1 MLGLIRSLHSVT
13 DTFSPL
19 DRLKRVEEVLGAGS
33 YQVTPLC
40 HRHILSPSSSQKV
53 RGGARCWVLSGHS
66 TLSPTHSLPFI
77 VSKGSRRCSVLG
89 PIRSLHSI
97 TDTFSPLDRLKR
109 VEEVLG
115 HQRRERA
122 EITVSSGLVFEN
134 YYFNKPINHPK
145 TINGFCTAT
154 ITITITITSYII

>member
-1 MLGLIRSLHSVT
+1 MLGPIRSLHSIT

-19 DRLKRVEEVLGAGS
+19 HHLKRVEEVLGARS

-40 HRHILSPSSSQKV
+40 HRHILSPSSSQKS
-53 RGGARCWVLSGHS
+53 RGGARCWVLSGQS
-66 TLSPTHSLPFI
+66 TLSPTHSLPLI
-77 VSKGSRRCSVLG
+77 VSKESRRFSVLG

-115 HQRRERA
+115 ARSYQVTPLYHRH
-122 EITVSSGLVFEN
+122 ILSPSSSQKSRGGARS
-134 YYFNKPINHPK
+134 PK
-145 TINGFCTAT
+145 TRK
-154 ITITITITSYII
+154 S